1 MATQITHKPRVI
13 TAEHI
18 TALRE
23 FDERGLFP
31 DRTVQGLFLR
41 IGDKSTS
48 WIYRKWQRTKG
59 RRKSVERTLGHWP
72 TMQPPAAR
80 AEALK
85 AAGEFASGVP
95 IVGKADA
102 VTFSAAFARYLEHLS
117 AKAAKHD
124 KPDRWRYNVEKLGK
138 IMLPQWGSWT
148 LADMAKRPDIVVDWY
163 TGLHKK
169 TPASAGHCGR
179 VIRAIYRREAKRDI
193 HLPARLP
200 TSAIEFEG
208 YKPSQVALDFG
219 DYPAWRAKW
228 DKITSPVERGYHLFC
243 LLTGA
248 RPGEAARMSVN
259 DIDLE
264 KRMCVIRK
272 SKGGKSGPRDI
283 HFPMSN
289 EIVYA
294 LAMATN
300 AEVKPHHEI
309 KRKDLLFPG
318 CAQVSARA
326 DLPIRGQKLRHSWR
340 AVCADLEIDGLISHF
355 LLGHAPKGISQEYIP
370 VLVLQNGPAMR
381 AAQGKISARIFK
393 LLGLTFSSHHD
404 VPLVPSMPTRMKSKA
419 AAPASVA

>member
-13 TAEHI
+13 THEHI
-18 TALRE
+18 IALRE
-23 FDERGLFP
+23 FEERGLFP

-48 WIYRKWQRTKG
+48 WLYKKWQRTKG

-72 TMQPPAAR
+72 AMQPPAAR

-85 AAGEFASGVP
+85 AAGEFASGTP

-102 VTFSAAFARYLEHLS
+102 VTFAAAFARYLEHLS
-117 AKAAKHD
+117 AKAAKMG

-148 LADMAKRPDIVVDWY
+148 LADMAKRPDIVADWY
-163 TGLHKK
+163 SGQYKK

-179 VIRAIYRREAKRDI
+179 IIRAIYRREAKRDI
-193 HLPARLP
+193 HLPGRLP

-228 DKITSPVERGYHLFC
+228 DKIESQVERGYHLFC

-264 KRMCVIRK
+264 RRMCVIRK
-272 SKGGKSGPRDI
+272 AKGGGRDI
-283 HFPMSN
+283 YIPMSN

-294 LAMATN
+294 LAMAAN
-300 AEVKPHHEI
+300 AEVTPHHEV
-309 KRKDLLFPG
+309 KRTDLLFPG
-318 CAQVSARA
+318 CMQVSARA

-370 VLVLQNGPAMR
+370 ILILQNGPGMK
-381 AAQGKISARIFK
+381 AAQAKISKRIFK
-393 LLGLTFSSHHD
+393 LLGLTLGSHHD
-404 VPLVPSMPTRMKSKA
+404 APLVPDAPTSKKSKA
-419 AAPASVA
+419 AATG